1 MWVNVCGMPY
11 SYITSHL
18 TSILSRMVGEYQPAS
33 KQWHCSAAV
42 KVTVGIAMAMYHG
55 LCDISTYGLIASE
68 RKISIPAT
76 HLVHP
81 LHFTI
86 PHYHP
91 APLKL
96 RPYGAIQM
104 CILLLLL
111 LLLLP
116 FTIPLYLG
124 IVQFFCQCAI
134 LEL

>member
-76 HLVHP
+76 HLGEYGAP
-81 LHFTI
+81 FTF
-86 PHYHP
+86 YHP
-91 APLKL
+91 P
-96 RPYGAIQM
+96 
-104 CILLLLL
+104 
-111 LLLLP
+111 LLP

-134 LEL
+134 LELSHP